1 MFPLI
6 ELSGSARARG
16 EQHGRKA
23 SAQIRRS
30 IATYARLF
38 AYCGIDWS
46 GEAVDEVFKQS
57 AKDDPAFAHTDTIAE
72 EAMLEIETASVT
84 VWCRACE
91 IETEVA
97 PNALLCGSCGTWQVD
112 LRSGN
117 MSGS

>member
-23 SAQIRRS
+23 SAQIGRS

-46 GEAVDEVFKQS
+46 GAQRLAAAYRGLIGDFD
-57 AKDDPAFAHTDTIAE
+57 AGLLAE
-72 EAMLEIETASVT
+72 IQA
-84 VWCRACE
+84 W
-91 IETEVA
+91 
-97 PNALLCGSCGTWQVD
+97 
-112 LRSGN
+112 
-117 MSGS
+117 